1 MDDAA
6 ETAGIPVTGSPV
18 NGIPVTGIPVGAS
31 AGGDDAEAKE
41 QQLPLPLAQEE
52 QQLPLPLAQEEAKDT
67 ENGKEQVQ
75 QRMLLCIIY
84 YCCST

>member
-1 MDDAA
+1 MDDVA
-6 ETAGIPVTGSPV
+6 ETAGIPVT
-18 NGIPVTGIPVGAS
+18 GIPVTGIPVGAS

-67 ENGKEQVQ
+67 ENGKEHAQVQ

-84 YCCST
+84 YCCNT

>member
-1 MDDAA
+1 MDDVA
-6 ETAGIPVTGSPV
+6 ETAGIPVT
-18 NGIPVTGIPVGAS
+18 GIPVTGIPVGAS
-31 AGGDDAEAKE
+31 AGGDDAEAK
-41 QQLPLPLAQEE
+41 E